1 MADIIKLRLL
11 ASRLNPK
18 PKREYDEKIREGVFS
33 RFNPYGV
40 IEPGKDYT
48 ERIWDSATFTLAQY
62 AKYYNALYT

>member
-18 PKREYDEKIREGVFS
+18 PNREYDEKIREGVFS

-48 ERIWDSATFTLAQY
+48 ERI
-62 AKYYNALYT
+62 